1 MGVQPFL
8 RTKTFLFFTIFLLA
22 STFSQTSQA
31 QDFSVNATPDSTLMV
46 IGGQM
51 DLTLE
56 VSQPTDI
63 IVSFPQFADTITK
76 NIEIVDR
83 SEPDT
88 TVQGNNRISVKQ
100 VFRITSFDSGLH
112 YIPPM
117 EFELAS
123 ANLEAKKKT
132 RPIGMMVV
140 NPFEEVDPEKGI
152 TDIKA
157 PIETPF
163 RLSELYRFLPW
174 ILGGLAIALLIAAG
188 IWFYIKRRNPLK
200 GLIKEKPKEPAH
212 IIALRELE
220 HIKQEKLWQKGE
232 VKAFHSNLTDVLRDY
247 IEDRYGI
254 PAPEQI
260 TSEIL
265 ESLRSVDL
273 PDDKVLMKI
282 QQVLELADLVK
293 FAKMEPLPDENDL
306 ALKNAYFFVN
316 ETKFEAPK
324 PAEEEAGEDE
334 KQQKVEE
341 KAGSTGENK
350 T

>member
-1 MGVQPFL
+1 MGEIPFFKPKL
-8 RTKTFLFFTIFLLA
+8 LLSITAIILGLTI
-22 STFSQTSQA
+22 SSHIDA

-56 VSQPTDI
+56 VAQPGDI
-63 IVSFPQFADTITK
+63 TVVFPQFTDTITK

-88 TVQGNNRISVKQ
+88 TFLDGNRIAIKQ
-100 VFRITSFDSGLH
+100 TFRITSFDSGLH

-123 ANLEAKKKT
+123 ANLQASKKT
-132 RPIGMMVV
+132 RAIGMMVV
-140 NPFEEVDPEKGI
+140 NPFENVDPQKGI

-174 ILGGLAIALLIAAG
+174 ILGGLAIVLLITAG
-188 IWFYIKRRNPLK
+188 IWFYFKRRNPLK
-200 GLIKEKPKEPAH
+200 AFIKEKPKEPPH
-212 IIALRELE
+212 VIALRELD

-232 VKAFHSNLTDVLRDY
+232 VKTFHSQLTDILRDY

-260 TSEIL
+260 TTEIL
-265 ESLRSVDL
+265 TSLKTVDL
-273 PDDKVLMKI
+273 PDDKVLNKI

-306 ALKNAYFFVN
+306 ALMNAYFFVN
-316 ETKFEAPK
+316 QTKHEEIKSLEEQEAEHK
-324 PAEEEAGEDE
+324 
-334 KQQKVEE
+334 KQQEVE
-341 KAGSTGENK
+341 S
-350 T
+350 